1 MVQQYKIDAVE
12 SLVNKL
18 KESKHLI
25 FTEYKGLD
33 MEKTTELRK
42 KLYDANSEF
51 KVIKNRLAKLA
62 YKKLELAFK
71 DEWFAGPVALVICKN
86 DDFVQTVKIIFSF
99 SKNNESLKIK
109 LGYLEKRIIDPDE
122 LKQIS
127 YLPTRKEMIAGL
139 LGILNSPVVKF
150 VSVLKSIIRKP
161 VLVLKAIEDKK
172 K

>member
-12 SLVNKL
+12 SLVSKL
-18 KESKHLI
+18 KKSKHLI

-33 MEKTTELRK
+33 VEKITELRK

-51 KVIKNRLAKLA
+51 AVIKNRLAKLA

-71 DEWFAGPVALVICKN
+71 DEWFTGPVALVICKN

-99 SKNNESLKIK
+99 SRNNENLKIK
-109 LGYLEKRIIDPDE
+109 LGYLEKQIIDPDE

-127 YLPTRKEMIAGL
+127 YLPTRIEMIAGL
-139 LGILNSPVVKF
+139 LGILNSPVVKL